1 MKKKTVLDLYKMKQN
16 GEKVSWITSYDAP
29 FASFAEAAGMD
40 MILVGDS
47 LGMVVEG
54 FESTIPV
61 TMDMCIEHCQAVR
74 RGAPNTFVVGDMP
87 FGAYQVSDEEAARN
101 AIRFL
106 KEGDVDAIKLEGG
119 KSVASRIRAI
129 RNCGI
134 LVFGHIGLTPQSS
147 GVLGGHKAQGRTVES
162 ARAVIEDALAV
173 QEAGANFLL
182 VEAVPPEVTAEIH
195 KLLSI
200 PVYSIGAGAPCDG
213 QLTIFADTIGMFQAF
228 TPKFVKKYAEIAP
241 IVIAAFKQYSD
252 EIKAGEFPGGEH
264 VYHVIGDIAPF
275 EELFAEYDAKYLNK

>member
-16 GEKVSWITSYDAP
+16 GEKASWITSYDAP

-54 FESTIPV
+54 FDSTIPV

-87 FGAYQVSDEEAARN
+87 FGSYQASDEDAARN

-106 KEGDVDAIKLEGG
+106 KEGGVDAIKLEGG
-119 KSVASRIRAI
+119 KTVASRIRAI

-162 ARAVIEDALAV
+162 ARAVLEDALAV

-195 KLLSI
+195 KLLTI

-228 TPKFVKKYAEIAP
+228 TPKFIKKYAEISP
-241 IVIAAFKQYSD
+241 IVIDAFKQYSH
-252 EIKAGEFPGGEH
+252 EIKNGTFPGEEH

-275 EELFAEYDAKYLNK
+275 NDLFAEFDEKYLK

>member
-1 MKKKTVLDLYKMKQN
+1 MKKKSVIDLYNMKKN
-16 GEKVSWITSYDAP
+16 GELVSWITAYDFP
-29 FASFAEAAGMD
+29 FASFTEQAGID

-47 LGMVVEG
+47 MGMVVEG
-54 FESTIPV
+54 YDSTIPV
-61 TMDMCIEHCQAVR
+61 TMDTCIEHCQAVR

-87 FGAYQVSDEEAARN
+87 FGSYQVSDEDAAAN

-106 KEGDVDAIKLEGG
+106 KEGGVDAVKLEGG
-119 KSVASRIRAI
+119 RSVVSRIRAI

-162 ARAVIEDALAV
+162 ARNVIEDALAV
-173 QEAGANFLL
+173 EAAGANFLL
-182 VEAVPPEVTAEIH
+182 VEAVPPEVTQEIH

-200 PVYSIGAGAPCDG
+200 PVYSIGAGPFCDG

-228 TPKFVKKYAEIAP
+228 TPKFIKKYAEIAP
-241 IVIAAFKQYSD
+241 IVIEAYKQYNE
-252 EIKAGEFPGGEH
+252 EIKSRQFPTDDY

-275 EELFAEYDAKYLNK
+275 QELFAEYDAKLGK